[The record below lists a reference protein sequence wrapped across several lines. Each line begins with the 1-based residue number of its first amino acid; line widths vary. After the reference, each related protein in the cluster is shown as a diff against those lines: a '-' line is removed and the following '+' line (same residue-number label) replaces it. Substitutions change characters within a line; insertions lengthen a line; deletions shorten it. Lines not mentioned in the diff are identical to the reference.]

1 MPVSGGSV
9 VRRTGRIL
17 TGIGALAVLLVLLVG
32 APIALLAFAGNPLP
46 DHLPT
51 ISEVGTALT
60 SRDDGQ
66 LFLRALAVAGWF
78 GWATF
83 AFSVLV
89 ELGAQTLRRPAP
101 KLPGMGRQQKA
112 AAALVGSVA
121 LILVASPAAA
131 SAAAVYGTPVYAS
144 PTATAVTTLAAP
156 TRAATTPDTAAPVA
170 RGGLLG
176 MAGTGLA
183 APGASAAN
191 AEAAPV
197 YRVARGDYLGEVA
210 ERYLDEFGDYRQLA
224 KLNKLDDPD
233 RIRPGQLLR
242 LPTEAADQG
251 ARQHATGR
259 LVDRPAAQKPPAPR
273 PAPERTAPPRVAPAP
288 PSGTESAGQPPAMT
302 VGAARAGAAD
312 RVNRPLAVSAVLAV
326 ASIVG
331 AQIGAVLGLRR
342 RPATAG
348 AAPRLAASSRTSRA
362 GAGRS
367 RGAGQGGGAG
377 RSSDG
382 AGRSGG
388 AGHGSSGAGRRGS
401 GGAAGSGAAWAASR
415 AAAAIEAPA
424 APAGAAP
431 GGATPGGATPGGAAP
446 GGNDFAPRGDGLTST
461 GSGAAPTGGRAAP
474 TGSGMAPM
482 GSGAAPAGSG
492 MAFPGST
499 AFPGSGMALSGG
511 TAPPGGGMGT
521 AGPGSWSDDDGW
533 AGAGGEGGLFD
544 GGHGL
549 DSVPDGPPVGRH
561 RRT

>member
-17 TGIGALAVLLVLLVG
+17 TGIGALAVLLALLVG

-112 AAALVGSVA
+112 AAALLGSIA

-144 PTATAVTTLAAP
+144 PSTTAPTTVAAP
-156 TRAATTPDTAAPVA
+156 PRAATTPDT
-170 RGGLLG
+170 
-176 MAGTGLA
+176 
-183 APGASAAN
+183 
-191 AEAAPV
+191 AAPV

-210 ERYLDEFGDYRQLA
+210 ERYLDEFSDYRQLA

-259 LVDRPAAQKPPAPR
+259 IVDRPAAPKPPAPR
-273 PAPERTAPPRVAPAP
+273 PAPERAAPPRVAPAP

-302 VGAARAGAAD
+302 VGAARVSAAD

-348 AAPRLAASSRTSRA
+348 AAPRLAASSRTSR
-362 GAGRS
+362 G
-367 RGAGQGGGAG
+367 GAGQ
-377 RSSDG
+377 
-382 AGRSGG
+382 
-388 AGHGSSGAGRRGS
+388 RGS
-401 GGAAGSGAAWAASR
+401 RGAAGSGAAWAASR

-424 APAGAAP
+424 ARQ
-431 GGATPGGATPGGAAP
+431 GGAAP
-446 GGNDFAPRGDGLTST
+446 SENGFGPRGGRMTPT
-461 GSGAAPTGGRAAP
+461 GGAVAPTGGAVAP
-474 TGSGMAPM
+474 TG
-482 GSGAAPAGSG
+482 GAVPPAGSG

-511 TAPPGGGMGT
+511 TAPHGGGLT
-521 AGPGSWSDDDGW
+521 ATGAEGWSDEGW
-533 AGAGGEGGLFD
+533 AGAGDEVGLFG

>member
-101 KLPGMGRQQKA
+101 RLPGMGRQQKA

-144 PTATAVTTLAAP
+144 PSATAVTTMAAP
-156 TRAATTPDTAAPVA
+156 TRAVTTPDT
-170 RGGLLG
+170 
-176 MAGTGLA
+176 
-183 APGASAAN
+183 
-191 AEAAPV
+191 AAPV

-233 RIRPGQLLR
+233 QIRPGQLLR

-251 ARQHATGR
+251 ARRHATGR
-259 LVDRPAAQKPPAPR
+259 LVDRPAAPKPPAPR
-273 PAPERTAPPRVAPAP
+273 PA
-288 PSGTESAGQPPAMT
+288 
-302 VGAARAGAAD
+302 
-312 RVNRPLAVSAVLAV
+312 
-326 ASIVG
+326 
-331 AQIGAVLGLRR
+331 
-342 RPATAG
+342 
-348 AAPRLAASSRTSRA
+348 
-362 GAGRS
+362 
-367 RGAGQGGGAG
+367 
-377 RSSDG
+377 
-382 AGRSGG
+382 
-388 AGHGSSGAGRRGS
+388 
-401 GGAAGSGAAWAASR
+401 
-415 AAAAIEAPA
+415 
-424 APAGAAP
+424 
-431 GGATPGGATPGGAAP
+431 
-446 GGNDFAPRGDGLTST
+446 
-461 GSGAAPTGGRAAP
+461 
-474 TGSGMAPM
+474 
-482 GSGAAPAGSG
+482 
-492 MAFPGST
+492 
-499 AFPGSGMALSGG
+499 
-511 TAPPGGGMGT
+511 
-521 AGPGSWSDDDGW
+521 
-533 AGAGGEGGLFD
+533 
-544 GGHGL
+544 
-549 DSVPDGPPVGRH
+549 
-561 RRT
+561 

>member
-131 SAAAVYGTPVYAS
+131 SAAAVYGTPAYAN
-144 PTATAVTTLAAP
+144 PGAPAVTTLAAP
-156 TRAATTPDTAAPVA
+156 TRAAMTPDTAAPVA

-176 MAGTGLA
+176 MAGAGLA
-183 APGASAAN
+183 APGGSAAN
-191 AEAAPV
+191 DEAAPV

-259 LVDRPAAQKPPAPR
+259 LVDRPTASKPPAPR
-273 PAPERTAPPRVAPAP
+273 PAPERSAPPRVAPAP

-348 AAPRLAASSRTSRA
+348 GAPRLAAPSRA
-362 GAGRS
+362 PR
-367 RGAGQGGGAG
+367 R
-377 RSSDG
+377 G
-382 AGRSGG
+382 AGRSGRR
-388 AGHGSSGAGRRGS
+388 AAAARAAAAAPGRRTS

-424 APAGAAP
+424 TPNSDAAP
-431 GGATPGGATPGGAAP
+431 S
-446 GGNDFAPRGDGLTST
+446 GNDFAPRGG
-461 GSGAAPTGGRAAP
+461 GATP
-474 TGSGMAPM
+474 TGSGVRADRRWGRHPP
-482 GSGAAPAGSG
+482 AAGSPYRRRG
-492 MAFPGST
+492 DARWRRVGDRRGRRSWRWDEARWKPSGTGRKRNGLPRQHGVPGQRD
-499 AFPGSGMALSGG
+499 GALR
-511 TAPPGGGMGT
+511 
-521 AGPGSWSDDDGW
+521 
-533 AGAGGEGGLFD
+533 
-544 GGHGL
+544 
-549 DSVPDGPPVGRH
+549 RH
-561 RRT
+561 DTPRRRNGDRRPWRLEW

>member
-51 ISEVGTALT
+51 IGAVGTALT

-121 LILVASPAAA
+121 LILVANPAAA

-144 PTATAVTTLAAP
+144 PAAPAVTTLAAP
-156 TRAATTPDTAAPVA
+156 TPAASTPDT
-170 RGGLLG
+170 
-176 MAGTGLA
+176 
-183 APGASAAN
+183 
-191 AEAAPV
+191 AAPV

-242 LPTEAADQG
+242 LPAEATDQG

-259 LVDRPAAQKPPAPR
+259 LVDRPAAPKPPAPR
-273 PAPERTAPPRVAPAP
+273 PAPERAAPPRVADPAP
-288 PSGTESAGQPPAMT
+288 PGGTASAGQPPAMT
-302 VGAARAGAAD
+302 VGAARAGDAD

-348 AAPRLAASSRTSRA
+348 AAPRLAASARTSR
-362 GAGRS
+362 GGTGRS
-367 RGAGQGGGAG
+367 GGGAG
-377 RSSDG
+377 RSG
-382 AGRSGG
+382 V
-388 AGHGSSGAGRRGS
+388 
-401 GGAAGSGAAWAASR
+401 
-415 AAAAIEAPA
+415 
-424 APAGAAP
+424 AP
-431 GGATPGGATPGGAAP
+431 G
-446 GGNDFAPRGDGLTST
+446 S
-461 GSGAAPTGGRAAP
+461 
-474 TGSGMAPM
+474 PM
-482 GSGAAPAGSG
+482 TPAGSG
-492 MAFPGST
+492 MAPPGST
-499 AFPGSGMALSGG
+499 AFPGSGMAIPGG
-511 TAPPGGGMGT
+511 TTPAGGGMATTG
-521 AGPGSWSDDDGW
+521 AEGWSGDDDW
-533 AGAGGEGGLFD
+533 AGDGLESGLFN
-544 GGHGL
+544 GRHGL

-561 RRT
+561 RRA

>member
-131 SAAAVYGTPVYAS
+131 SAAAVYGPPAYAS
-144 PTATAVTTLAAP
+144 PAVTALAAP

-183 APGASAAN
+183 APGGAAAN
-191 AEAAPV
+191 DEAAPV

-210 ERYLDEFGDYRQLA
+210 ERYLNEFGDYRQLA

-251 ARQHATGR
+251 ARKHATGR
-259 LVDRPAAQKPPAPR
+259 LVDRAAAPKPPTPR
-273 PAPERTAPPRVAPAP
+273 PTPERAAPPRVAPAP

-302 VGAARAGAAD
+302 VGAAGVGAAD

-348 AAPRLAASSRTSRA
+348 AAPRLATSSRRP
-362 GAGRS
+362 R
-367 RGAGQGGGAG
+367 GGAA
-377 RSSDG
+377 RSSG
-382 AGRSGG
+382 
-388 AGHGSSGAGRRGS
+388 GS
-401 GGAAGSGAAWAASR
+401 GRTTSATRRTSAAAAGSGAAWAASR

-424 APAGAAP
+424 API
-431 GGATPGGATPGGAAP
+431 GGTVPSGDGMAP
-446 GGNDFAPRGDGLTST
+446 GGNGVAPA
-461 GSGAAPTGGRAAP
+461 GSGWAPG
-474 TGSGMAPM
+474 GSGV
-482 GSGAAPAGSG
+482 APAGSG
-492 MAFPGST
+492 MALPGST
-499 AFPGSGMALSGG
+499 AFPGGAMAI
-511 TAPPGGGMGT
+511 P
-521 AGPGSWSDDDGW
+521 
-533 AGAGGEGGLFD
+533 GAGGWSGDDDWADGNAEGGLFD

-561 RRT
+561 RRS

>member
-131 SAAAVYGTPVYAS
+131 SAAAIYGTPVYAS
-144 PTATAVTTLAAP
+144 PSAPAVTALAAP

-191 AEAAPV
+191 DEAAPV

-242 LPTEAADQG
+242 LPTEATDQG

-259 LVDRPAAQKPPAPR
+259 VVDRPAAPKPPAPR
-273 PAPERTAPPRVAPAP
+273 PAPERAAPARVAPAP

-331 AQIGAVLGLRR
+331 AQIGAALGLRR

-348 AAPRLAASSRTSRA
+348 AAPRLAASSRTTRS
-362 GAGRS
+362 GAGR
-367 RGAGQGGGAG
+367 
-377 RSSDG
+377 
-382 AGRSGG
+382 RSGG
-388 AGHGSSGAGRRGS
+388 AGQSSGGAGRRGG

-424 APAGAAP
+424 
-431 GGATPGGATPGGAAP
+431 TPHGGAAP
-446 GGNDFAPRGDGLTST
+446 SGNDFAPRGGGMT
-461 GSGAAPTGGRAAP
+461 PTGNGVTPA
-474 TGSGMAPM
+474 GSWVTPAGNDV
-482 GSGAAPAGSG
+482 APAGSG

-511 TAPPGGGMGT
+511 TAPHGGGMT
-521 AGPGSWSDDDGW
+521 AAGPGGWSGDDGW
-533 AGAGGEGGLFD
+533 AGADGEGGLFN

>member
-1 MPVSGGSV
+1 MPTSGGSV

-51 ISEVGTALT
+51 IGEVGTALT

-101 KLPGMGRQQKA
+101 RLPGMGRQQKA

-131 SAAAVYGTPVYAS
+131 SAAAIYGPPAYAGSGTPTVAS
-144 PTATAVTTLAAP
+144 LAAP
-156 TRAATTPDTAAPVA
+156 ARAGATPDTAAPLA
-170 RGGLLG
+170 RSGPLGL
-176 MAGTGLA
+176 AGTEVA
-183 APGASAAN
+183 APSGSAAN
-191 AEAAPV
+191 GEAAPV

-242 LPTEAADQG
+242 LPSEAADQG
-251 ARQHATGR
+251 AREHASGR
-259 LVDRPAAQKPPAPR
+259 LVGRPAAPKPPAPR
-273 PAPERTAPPRVAPAP
+273 PAPEPAAPERVEPAP
-288 PSGTESAGQPPAMT
+288 PSGTQSAGQPPAMT
-302 VGAARAGAAD
+302 VGAARAGADD

-348 AAPRLAASSRTSRA
+348 AAPRLATSSRKPRGSASRSTSRSTGGGSA
-362 GAGRS
+362 SRSSGSGGGSGGRTTSAAGRTT
-367 RGAGQGGGAG
+367 
-377 RSSDG
+377 
-382 AGRSGG
+382 
-388 AGHGSSGAGRRGS
+388 

-415 AAAAIEAPA
+415 AAAAIEAP
-424 APAGAAP
+424 
-431 GGATPGGATPGGAAP
+431 TP
-446 GGNDFAPRGDGLTST
+446 
-461 GSGAAPTGGRAAP
+461 PTGRTAAAGDNDTTPRDSGRP
-474 TGSGMAPM
+474 S
-482 GSGAAPAGSG
+482 AGSG
-492 MAFPGST
+492 MAAPGST
-499 AFPGSGMALSGG
+499 AFPGGAMASTGGSPSYGG
-511 TAPPGGGMGT
+511 TAPHGGGVDS
-521 AGPGSWSDDDGW
+521 AGAPGWGDDDGW
-533 AGAGGEGGLFD
+533 AGDGTEGGLFT

>member
-1 MPVSGGSV
+1 MSASGGSV

-51 ISEVGTALT
+51 LSEVGTALT

-121 LILVASPAAA
+121 LILIASPAAA
-131 SAAAVYGTPVYAS
+131 SAAAIYGPPAYPGPGA
-144 PTATAVTTLAAP
+144 PTVATLAAP
-156 TRAATTPDTAAPVA
+156 ARSGATPDTAAPLA
-170 RGGLLG
+170 RGGPLG
-176 MAGTGLA
+176 LAGTELA
-183 APGASAAN
+183 APGGPSTSG
-191 AEAAPV
+191 EAAPV

-210 ERYLDEFGDYRQLA
+210 ERYLDEFGDYRQIA

-251 ARQHATGR
+251 ARQHAGGR
-259 LVDRPAAQKPPAPR
+259 LVGRPAAPKPPAPR
-273 PAPERTAPPRVAPAP
+273 PAPERAAPERVDPAP
-288 PSGTESAGQPPAMT
+288 PSGTGSAGQPPAMT

-348 AAPRLAASSRTSRA
+348 AAPRLAASSRKP
-362 GAGRS
+362 
-367 RGAGQGGGAG
+367 
-377 RSSDG
+377 
-382 AGRSGG
+382 
-388 AGHGSSGAGRRGS
+388 RGS
-401 GGAAGSGAAWAASR
+401 TGSLGRTTSSAARSTGANRRTTGGAAGSGAAWAASR

-424 APAGAAP
+424 P
-431 GGATPGGATPGGAAP
+431 
-446 GGNDFAPRGDGLTST
+446 
-461 GSGAAPTGGRAAP
+461 PTGRMATSDNGTAPSDSGRP
-474 TGSGMAPM
+474 
-482 GSGAAPAGSG
+482 PAGSG
-492 MAFPGST
+492 MAPPGST
-499 AFPGSGMALSGG
+499 AFPGGGMALSGG
-511 TAPPGGGMGT
+511 AAPHGGT
-521 AGPGSWSDDDGW
+521 AGPSGAPGWGGDDGW
-533 AGAGGEGGLFD
+533 AGDGAEGGLFS

-561 RRT
+561 RRS

>member
-17 TGIGALAVLLVLLVG
+17 TGIGALAVLCALLVG

-51 ISEVGTALT
+51 ISEVGTTLT

-89 ELGAQTLRRPAP
+89 ELGAQSLRRPAP
-101 KLPGMGRQQKA
+101 KLPGMSRQQKA

-131 SAAAVYGTPVYAS
+131 SAAAIYGVPAYANPS
-144 PTATAVTTLAAP
+144 APAAATMAAP
-156 TRAATTPDTAAPVA
+156 TRVSTTPDTAAPLA
-170 RGGLLG
+170 RSELLG
-176 MAGTGLA
+176 LAGTEFA
-183 APGASAAN
+183 APGGSPAAN
-191 AEAAPV
+191 DEAAPV

-224 KLNKLDDPD
+224 ELNQLDDPD

-242 LPTEAADQG
+242 LPSEAADQG
-251 ARQHATGR
+251 ARRHATGR
-259 LVDRPAAQKPPAPR
+259 LVDRPAAPKPPPPR
-273 PAPERTAPPRVAPAP
+273 PAPERAAPQRVDPAP

-302 VGAARAGAAD
+302 VGAARAVAED

-348 AAPRLAASSRTSRA
+348 SAPRLAAPSRTPRG
-362 GAGRS
+362 GAARSTGGNTGRS
-367 RGAGQGGGAG
+367 GGNTSRGT
-377 RSSDG
+377 DG
-382 AGRSGG
+382 AGRTSDGT
-388 AGHGSSGAGRRGS
+388 RRTS

-415 AAAAIEAPA
+415 AAAALEAPA
-424 APAGAAP
+424 SPNNGPAPTGMAPAG
-431 GGATPGGATPGGAAP
+431 GG
-446 GGNDFAPRGDGLTST
+446 
-461 GSGAAPTGGRAAP
+461 
-474 TGSGMAPM
+474 GMAPH
-482 GSGAAPAGSG
+482 GGGVAPAG
-492 MAFPGST
+492 
-499 AFPGSGMALSGG
+499 GSGWG
-511 TAPPGGGMGT
+511 
-521 AGPGSWSDDDGW
+521 DDDSW
-533 AGAGGEGGLFD
+533 ADDSAEGGLLD

-561 RRT
+561 RRS